1 VGSHHNLPREAVATI
16 KHSVKIMAEKEN
28 NQRHK
33 STINKY
39 FDRTAKAYKTWCD
52 ENEEE
57 RNYMQIAAETTG
69 ETDENGNKFFDFHI
83 AYSGKPDILAS
94 GLLHSMKREEFVRQ
108 LIIGAARMYHTENIK
123 MKDNETSN

>member
-1 VGSHHNLPREAVATI
+1 MKKQNETD
-16 KHSVKIMAEKEN
+16 
-28 NQRHK
+28 NQRRE
-33 STINKY
+33 STIDKY

-69 ETDENGNKFFDFHI
+69 DEDEEGHKGFDFHI
-83 AYSGKPDILAS
+83 AYSGKADILAS
-94 GLLHSMKREEFVRQ
+94 GLMHSMKRNEFVRQ
-108 LIIGAARMYHTENIK
+108 LIIGAAKMYYNANIK

>member
-1 VGSHHNLPREAVATI
+1 
-16 KHSVKIMAEKEN
+16 MAEKEN
-28 NQRHK
+28 KQKHK
-33 STINKY
+33 STIDKY

-69 ETDENGNKFFDFHI
+69 DTDENGNKFFDFHI

-94 GLLHSMKREEFVRQ
+94 GLMHSMKRDEFVRQ
-108 LIIGAARMYHTENIK
+108 LIIGAAKMYYIAK
-123 MKDNETSN
+123 IKDNETDNQI